1 MSKYYKIAI
10 ALAVSTFAIGTTE
23 FVPVGMLTD
32 IAQDMHVSTGM
43 IGLLVTGYAIAQ
55 AIGAP
60 IATSFVGR
68 IARRQLF
75 AWLMIAFAVLNLLS
89 ASAPTY
95 GILLGTR
102 ALTAVV
108 HGVFFATASVYLTK
122 LAPVDKKGEAASWL
136 FGGLTVATVFGV
148 PFGTYLGEAVGWR
161 ATFAVVGLLGVFGWL
176 GVLTQVPKTAAPLV
190 TDNQLAGIITVIRHP
205 KISLTLLMATL
216 GFGSSFV
223 LYTYIR
229 PYLQQV
235 TGVST
240 AGVVGVLVLY
250 GAFVTVG
257 NVIGGRLANR
267 QALGVVAGILVAQIV
282 VQLLQLLLLPRPGW
296 YLVGIALL
304 GLVAFMGNASLQ
316 SRIIMTTTEL
326 APAHTDV
333 ASTLN
338 VSALNFGIAGG
349 SFVGNAVMSYAGL
362 QMLPLVGAVIGGVAV
377 LVVALLRR
385 IN

>member
-32 IAQDMHVSTGM
+32 IAKDMHVSTGM

-55 AIGAP
+55 AVGAP

-68 IARRQLF
+68 TARRRLF
-75 AWLMIAFAVLNLLS
+75 TWLMFLFAVLNV
-89 ASAPTY
+89 ASAVAPSY
-95 GILLGTR
+95 GLLLVTR

-108 HGVFFATASVYLTK
+108 HGVFFATASVYLTNM
-122 LAPVDKKGEAASWL
+122 APLDKKGEAASWL

-148 PFGTYLGEAVGWR
+148 PFGTYLGDVVGWR
-161 ATFAVVGLLGVFGWL
+161 ATFAVVGAMGLVSWF
-176 GVLTQVPKTAAPLV
+176 GVLIQVPKSVAPSV
-190 TDNQLAGIITVIRHP
+190 SDNQLLGIITVIRQP
-205 KISLTLLMATL
+205 RISLTLLMATL
-216 GFGSSFV
+216 GFGATFV

-235 TGVST
+235 TGIST
-240 AGVVGVLVLY
+240 TSVVWVLVLY
-250 GAFVTVG
+250 GVFVTIG

-267 QALGVVAGILVAQIV
+267 QSLHILMGVFLAQAVVQIV
-282 VQLLQLLLLPRPGW
+282 QLMLLPKAGW
-296 YLVGIALL
+296 YLLGVALL

-316 SRIIMTTTEL
+316 SRIIITTTEL

-333 ASTLN
+333 ASALN

-349 SFVGNAVMSYAGL
+349 SLVGNMVMSHVGL
-362 QMLPLVGAVIGGVAV
+362 QTLPIVGALIGLLAIGVAQ
-377 LVVALLRR
+377 LLRR
-385 IN
+385 Y

>member
-32 IAQDMHVSTGM
+32 IAKDMHVSTGM

-55 AIGAP
+55 AVGAP

-68 IARRQLF
+68 IARRRLF
-75 AWLMIAFAVLNLLS
+75 TWLMFLFAVLNV
-89 ASAPTY
+89 ASAVAPSY
-95 GILLGTR
+95 GLLLVTR

-108 HGVFFATASVYLTK
+108 HGVFFATASVYLTNM
-122 LAPVDKKGEAASWL
+122 APLDKKGEAASWL

-148 PFGTYLGEAVGWR
+148 PFGTYLGDVVGWR
-161 ATFAVVGLLGVFGWL
+161 ATFAVVGAMGLVGWF
-176 GVLTQVPKTAAPLV
+176 GVLIQVPKSVAPSV
-190 TDNQLAGIITVIRHP
+190 SDNQLLGIITVIRQP
-205 KISLTLLMATL
+205 RISLTLLMATL
-216 GFGSSFV
+216 GFGATFV

-235 TGVST
+235 TGIST
-240 AGVVGVLVLY
+240 TSVVWVLVLY
-250 GAFVTVG
+250 GVFVTIG

-267 QALGVVAGILVAQIV
+267 QSLHILMGVFLAQAVVQIV
-282 VQLLQLLLLPRPGW
+282 QLMLLPKAGW
-296 YLVGIALL
+296 YLLGVALL

-316 SRIIMTTTEL
+316 SRIIITTTEL

-333 ASTLN
+333 ASALN

-349 SFVGNAVMSYAGL
+349 SLVGNMVMSHVGL
-362 QMLPLVGAVIGGVAV
+362 QTLPIVGALIGLLAIGVAQ
-377 LVVALLRR
+377 LFRR
-385 IN
+385 Y

>member
-32 IAQDMHVSTGM
+32 IAKDMHVSTGM

-55 AIGAP
+55 AVGAP

-68 IARRQLF
+68 IARRRLF
-75 AWLMIAFAVLNLLS
+75 TWLMFLFAVLNV
-89 ASAPTY
+89 ASAVAPSY
-95 GILLGTR
+95 GLLLVTR

-108 HGVFFATASVYLTK
+108 HGVFFATASVYLTNM
-122 LAPVDKKGEAASWL
+122 APLDKKGEAASWL

-148 PFGTYLGEAVGWR
+148 PFGTYLGDVVGWR
-161 ATFAVVGLLGVFGWL
+161 ATFAVVGAMGLVGWF
-176 GVLTQVPKTAAPLV
+176 GVLIQVPKSVAPSV
-190 TDNQLAGIITVIRHP
+190 SDNQLLGIITVIRQP
-205 KISLTLLMATL
+205 RISLTLLMATL
-216 GFGSSFV
+216 GFGATFV

-235 TGVST
+235 TGIST
-240 AGVVGVLVLY
+240 TSVVWVLVLY
-250 GAFVTVG
+250 GVFVTIG

-267 QALGVVAGILVAQIV
+267 QSLHILMGVFLAQAIVQIV
-282 VQLLQLLLLPRPGW
+282 QLMLLPKAGW
-296 YLVGIALL
+296 YLLGVALL

-316 SRIIMTTTEL
+316 SRIIITTTEL

-333 ASTLN
+333 ASALN

-349 SFVGNAVMSYAGL
+349 SLVGNMVMSHVGL
-362 QMLPLVGAVIGGVAV
+362 QTLPIVGALIGLLAIGVAQ
-377 LVVALLRR
+377 LLRR
-385 IN
+385 Y

>member
-32 IAQDMHVSTGM
+32 IAKDMHVSTGM

-55 AIGAP
+55 AVGAP

-68 IARRQLF
+68 IARRRLF
-75 AWLMIAFAVLNLLS
+75 TWLMFLFAVLNV
-89 ASAPTY
+89 ASAVAPSY
-95 GILLGTR
+95 GLLLVTR

-108 HGVFFATASVYLTK
+108 HGVFFATASVYLTNM
-122 LAPVDKKGEAASWL
+122 APLDKKGEAASWL

-148 PFGTYLGEAVGWR
+148 PFGTYLGDVVGWR
-161 ATFAVVGLLGVFGWL
+161 ATFAVVGAMGLVGWF
-176 GVLTQVPKTAAPLV
+176 GVLIQVPKSVAPSV
-190 TDNQLAGIITVIRHP
+190 SDNQLLGIITVIRQP
-205 KISLTLLMATL
+205 RISLTLLMATL
-216 GFGSSFV
+216 GFGATFV

-235 TGVST
+235 TGIST
-240 AGVVGVLVLY
+240 TSVVWVLVLY
-250 GAFVTVG
+250 GVFVTIG

-267 QALGVVAGILVAQIV
+267 QSLHILMGVFLAQAVVQIV
-282 VQLLQLLLLPRPGW
+282 QLMLLPKAGW
-296 YLVGIALL
+296 YLLGVALL

-316 SRIIMTTTEL
+316 SRIIITTTEL

-333 ASTLN
+333 ASALN

-349 SFVGNAVMSYAGL
+349 SLVGNMVMSHVGL
-362 QMLPLVGAVIGGVAV
+362 QTLPIVGALIGLLAIGVAQ
-377 LVVALLRR
+377 LLRR
-385 IN
+385 Y

>member
-32 IAQDMHVSTGM
+32 IAKDMHVSTGM

-55 AIGAP
+55 AVGAP

-68 IARRQLF
+68 TARRRLF
-75 AWLMIAFAVLNLLS
+75 TWLMFLFAVLNV
-89 ASAPTY
+89 ASAVAPSY
-95 GILLGTR
+95 GLLLVTR

-108 HGVFFATASVYLTK
+108 HGVFFATASVYLTNM
-122 LAPVDKKGEAASWL
+122 APLDKKGEAASWL

-148 PFGTYLGEAVGWR
+148 PFGTYLGDVVGWR
-161 ATFAVVGLLGVFGWL
+161 ATFAVVGAMGLVGWF
-176 GVLTQVPKTAAPLV
+176 GVLIQVPKSVAPSV
-190 TDNQLAGIITVIRHP
+190 SDNQLLGIITVIRQP
-205 KISLTLLMATL
+205 RISLTLLMATL
-216 GFGSSFV
+216 GFGATFV

-235 TGVST
+235 TGIST
-240 AGVVGVLVLY
+240 TSVVWVLVLY
-250 GAFVTVG
+250 GVFVTIG

-267 QALGVVAGILVAQIV
+267 QSLHILMGVFLAQAVVQIV
-282 VQLLQLLLLPRPGW
+282 QLMLLPKAGW
-296 YLVGIALL
+296 YLLGVALL

-316 SRIIMTTTEL
+316 SRIIITTTEL

-333 ASTLN
+333 ASALN

-349 SFVGNAVMSYAGL
+349 SLVGNMVMSHVGL
-362 QMLPLVGAVIGGVAV
+362 QTLPIVGALIGLLAIGVAQ
-377 LVVALLRR
+377 LLRR
-385 IN
+385 Y

>member
-1 MSKYYKIAI
+1 MSNYYKIAI

-55 AIGAP
+55 AMGAP

-75 AWLMIAFAVLNLLS
+75 AWLMMAFAVLNLLS
-89 ASAPTY
+89 AIAPTY

-102 ALTAVV
+102 ALTAIV

-122 LAPVDKKGEAASWL
+122 LAPVGKKGEAASWL

-282 VQLLQLLLLPRPGW
+282 VQLLQLLLLPR
-296 YLVGIALL
+296 
-304 GLVAFMGNASLQ
+304 NASLQ

-333 ASTLN
+333 ASALN

-362 QMLPLVGAVIGGVAV
+362 QMLPLVGAVIGGVAL
-377 LVVALLRR
+377 LVVVLLRR

>member
-32 IAQDMHVSTGM
+32 IAKDMHVSTGM

-55 AIGAP
+55 AVGAP

-68 IARRQLF
+68 IARRRLF
-75 AWLMIAFAVLNLLS
+75 TWVMFLFAVLNV
-89 ASAPTY
+89 ASAVAPSY
-95 GILLGTR
+95 GPLLVTR

-108 HGVFFATASVYLTK
+108 HGVFFATASVYLTNM
-122 LAPVDKKGEAASWL
+122 APLDKKGEAASWL

-148 PFGTYLGEAVGWR
+148 PFGTYLGDVVGWR
-161 ATFAVVGLLGVFGWL
+161 ATFAVVGAMGLVGWF
-176 GVLTQVPKTAAPLV
+176 GVLIQVPKSVAPSV
-190 TDNQLAGIITVIRHP
+190 SDNQLLGIITVIRQP
-205 KISLTLLMATL
+205 RISLTLLMATL
-216 GFGSSFV
+216 GFGATFV

-235 TGVST
+235 TGIST
-240 AGVVGVLVLY
+240 TSVVWVLVLY
-250 GAFVTVG
+250 GVFVTIG

-267 QALGVVAGILVAQIV
+267 QSLHILMGVFLAQAIVQIV
-282 VQLLQLLLLPRPGW
+282 QLMLLPKAGW
-296 YLVGIALL
+296 YLLGVALL

-316 SRIIMTTTEL
+316 SRIIITTTEL

-333 ASTLN
+333 ASALN

-349 SFVGNAVMSYAGL
+349 SLVGNMVMSHVGL
-362 QMLPLVGAVIGGVAV
+362 QTLPIVGALIGLLAIGVAQ
-377 LVVALLRR
+377 LVRR
-385 IN
+385 Y

>member
-32 IAQDMHVSTGM
+32 IAKDMHVSTGM

-55 AIGAP
+55 AVGAP

-68 IARRQLF
+68 IARRRLF
-75 AWLMIAFAVLNLLS
+75 TWLMFLFAVLNV
-89 ASAPTY
+89 ASAVAPSY
-95 GILLGTR
+95 GLLLVTR

-108 HGVFFATASVYLTK
+108 HGVFFATASVYLTNM
-122 LAPVDKKGEAASWL
+122 APLDKKGEAASWL

-148 PFGTYLGEAVGWR
+148 PFGTYLGDVVGWR
-161 ATFAVVGLLGVFGWL
+161 ATFAVVGAMGLVGWF
-176 GVLTQVPKTAAPLV
+176 GVLIQVPKSVAPSV
-190 TDNQLAGIITVIRHP
+190 SDNQLLGIITVIRQP
-205 KISLTLLMATL
+205 RISLTLLMATL
-216 GFGSSFV
+216 GFGATFV

-235 TGVST
+235 TGIST
-240 AGVVGVLVLY
+240 TSVVWVLVLY
-250 GAFVTVG
+250 GVFVTIG

-267 QALGVVAGILVAQIV
+267 QSLHILMGVFLAQAIVQIV
-282 VQLLQLLLLPRPGW
+282 QLMLLPKAGW
-296 YLVGIALL
+296 YLLGVALL

-316 SRIIMTTTEL
+316 SRIIITTTEL

-333 ASTLN
+333 ASALN

-349 SFVGNAVMSYAGL
+349 SLVGNMVMSHVGL
-362 QMLPLVGAVIGGVAV
+362 QTLPIVGALIGLLAIGVAQ
-377 LVVALLRR
+377 LFRR
-385 IN
+385 Y

>member
-32 IAQDMHVSTGM
+32 IAKDMHVSTGM

-55 AIGAP
+55 AVGAP

-68 IARRQLF
+68 IARRRLF
-75 AWLMIAFAVLNLLS
+75 TWLMFLFAVLNV
-89 ASAPTY
+89 ASAVAPSY
-95 GILLGTR
+95 GLLLVTR

-108 HGVFFATASVYLTK
+108 HGVFFATASVYLTNM
-122 LAPVDKKGEAASWL
+122 APLDKKGEAASWL

-148 PFGTYLGEAVGWR
+148 PFGTYLGDVVGWR
-161 ATFAVVGLLGVFGWL
+161 ATFAVVGAMGLVGWF
-176 GVLTQVPKTAAPLV
+176 GVLIQVPKSVAPSV
-190 TDNQLAGIITVIRHP
+190 SDNQLLGIITVIRQP
-205 KISLTLLMATL
+205 RISLTLLMATL
-216 GFGSSFV
+216 GFGATFV

-235 TGVST
+235 TGIST
-240 AGVVGVLVLY
+240 TSVVWVLVLY
-250 GAFVTVG
+250 GVFVTIG

-267 QALGVVAGILVAQIV
+267 QSLHILMGVFLAQAIVQIV
-282 VQLLQLLLLPRPGW
+282 QLMLLPKAGW
-296 YLVGIALL
+296 YLLGVALL

-316 SRIIMTTTEL
+316 SRIIITTTEL

-333 ASTLN
+333 ASALN

-349 SFVGNAVMSYAGL
+349 SLFGNMVMSHVGL
-362 QMLPLVGAVIGGVAV
+362 QTLPIVGALIGLLAIGVAQ
-377 LVVALLRR
+377 LLRR
-385 IN
+385 Y

>member
-32 IAQDMHVSTGM
+32 IAKDMHVSTGM

-55 AIGAP
+55 AVGAP

-68 IARRQLF
+68 IARRRLF
-75 AWLMIAFAVLNLLS
+75 TWLMFLFAVLNV
-89 ASAPTY
+89 ASAVAPSY
-95 GILLGTR
+95 GLLLVTR

-108 HGVFFATASVYLTK
+108 HGVFFATASVYLTNM
-122 LAPVDKKGEAASWL
+122 APLEKKGEAASWL

-148 PFGTYLGEAVGWR
+148 PFGTYLGDVVGWR
-161 ATFAVVGLLGVFGWL
+161 ATFAVVGAMGLIGWF
-176 GVLTQVPKTAAPLV
+176 GVLIQVPKSVAPSV
-190 TDNQLAGIITVIRHP
+190 SDNQLLGIITVIRQP
-205 KISLTLLMATL
+205 RISLTLLMATL
-216 GFGSSFV
+216 GFGATFV

-235 TGVST
+235 TGIST
-240 AGVVGVLVLY
+240 TSVVWVLVLY
-250 GAFVTVG
+250 GVFVTIG

-267 QALGVVAGILVAQIV
+267 QSLHILMGVFLAQAIVQIV
-282 VQLLQLLLLPRPGW
+282 QLMLLPKAGW
-296 YLVGIALL
+296 YLLGVALL

-316 SRIIMTTTEL
+316 SRIIITTTEL

-333 ASTLN
+333 ASALN

-349 SFVGNAVMSYAGL
+349 SLVGNMVMSHVGL
-362 QMLPLVGAVIGGVAV
+362 QTLPIVGALIGLLAIGVAQ
-377 LVVALLRR
+377 LLRR
-385 IN
+385 Y

>member
-32 IAQDMHVSTGM
+32 IAKDMHVSTGM

-55 AIGAP
+55 AVGAP
-60 IATSFVGR
+60 IVTSFVGR
-68 IARRQLF
+68 IARRRLF
-75 AWLMIAFAVLNLLS
+75 TWLMFLFAVLNV
-89 ASAPTY
+89 ASAVAPSY
-95 GILLGTR
+95 GLLLVTR

-108 HGVFFATASVYLTK
+108 HGVFFATASVYLTNM
-122 LAPVDKKGEAASWL
+122 APLDKKGEAASWL

-148 PFGTYLGEAVGWR
+148 PFGTYLGDVVGWR
-161 ATFAVVGLLGVFGWL
+161 ATFAVVGAMGLIGWF
-176 GVLTQVPKTAAPLV
+176 GVLIQVPKSVAPSV
-190 TDNQLAGIITVIRHP
+190 SDNQLLGIITVIRQP
-205 KISLTLLMATL
+205 RISLTLLMATL
-216 GFGSSFV
+216 GFGATFV

-235 TGVST
+235 TGIST
-240 AGVVGVLVLY
+240 TSVVWVLVLY
-250 GAFVTVG
+250 GVFVTIG

-267 QALGVVAGILVAQIV
+267 QSLHILMGVFLAQSIVQIV
-282 VQLLQLLLLPRPGW
+282 QLMLLPKAGW
-296 YLVGIALL
+296 YLLGVALL

-316 SRIIMTTTEL
+316 SRIIITTTEL

-333 ASTLN
+333 ASALN

-349 SFVGNAVMSYAGL
+349 SLVGNMVMSHVGL
-362 QMLPLVGAVIGGVAV
+362 QTLPIVGALIGLLAIGVAQ
-377 LVVALLRR
+377 LLRR
-385 IN
+385 Y

>member
-32 IAQDMHVSTGM
+32 IAKDMHVSTGM

-55 AIGAP
+55 AVGAP

-68 IARRQLF
+68 IARRRLF
-75 AWLMIAFAVLNLLS
+75 TWLMFLFAVLNV
-89 ASAPTY
+89 ASAVAPSY
-95 GILLGTR
+95 GLLLVTR

-108 HGVFFATASVYLTK
+108 HGVFFATASVYLTNM
-122 LAPVDKKGEAASWL
+122 APLDKKGEAASWL

-148 PFGTYLGEAVGWR
+148 PFGTYLGDVVGWR
-161 ATFAVVGLLGVFGWL
+161 ATFAVVGAMGLIGWF
-176 GVLTQVPKTAAPLV
+176 GVLIQVPKSVAPSV
-190 TDNQLAGIITVIRHP
+190 SDNQLLGIITVIRQP
-205 KISLTLLMATL
+205 RISLTLLMATL
-216 GFGSSFV
+216 GFGATFV

-235 TGVST
+235 TGIST
-240 AGVVGVLVLY
+240 TSVVWVLVLY
-250 GAFVTVG
+250 GVFVTIG

-267 QALGVVAGILVAQIV
+267 QSLHILMGVFLAQAVVQIV
-282 VQLLQLLLLPRPGW
+282 QLMLLPKAGW
-296 YLVGIALL
+296 YLLGVALL

-316 SRIIMTTTEL
+316 SRIIITTTEL

-333 ASTLN
+333 ASALN

-349 SFVGNAVMSYAGL
+349 SLVGNMVMSHVGL
-362 QMLPLVGAVIGGVAV
+362 QTLPIVGALIGLLAIGVAQ
-377 LVVALLRR
+377 LLRR
-385 IN
+385 Y

>member
-32 IAQDMHVSTGM
+32 IAKDMHVSTGM

-55 AIGAP
+55 AVGAP

-68 IARRQLF
+68 IARRRLF
-75 AWLMIAFAVLNLLS
+75 TWLMFLFAVLNV
-89 ASAPTY
+89 ASAVAPSY
-95 GILLGTR
+95 GLLLVTR

-108 HGVFFATASVYLTK
+108 HGVFFATASVYLTNM
-122 LAPVDKKGEAASWL
+122 APLDKKGEAASWL

-148 PFGTYLGEAVGWR
+148 PFGTYLGDVVGWR
-161 ATFAVVGLLGVFGWL
+161 ATFAVVGAMGLVGWF
-176 GVLTQVPKTAAPLV
+176 GVLIQVPKSVAPSV
-190 TDNQLAGIITVIRHP
+190 SDNQLLGIITVIRQP
-205 KISLTLLMATL
+205 RISLTLLMATL
-216 GFGSSFV
+216 GFGATFV

-235 TGVST
+235 TGIST
-240 AGVVGVLVLY
+240 TSVVWVLVLY
-250 GAFVTVG
+250 GVFVTIG

-267 QALGVVAGILVAQIV
+267 QSLHILMGVFLAQAVVQIV
-282 VQLLQLLLLPRPGW
+282 QLMLLPKAGW
-296 YLVGIALL
+296 YLLGVALL

-316 SRIIMTTTEL
+316 SRIIITTTEL

-333 ASTLN
+333 SSALN

-349 SFVGNAVMSYAGL
+349 SLVGNMVMSHVGL
-362 QMLPLVGAVIGGVAV
+362 QTLPIVGALIGLLAIGVAQ
-377 LVVALLRR
+377 LFRR
-385 IN
+385 Y

>member
-1 MSKYYKIAI
+1 MTKYYKIAI

-32 IAQDMHVSTGM
+32 IAKDMHVSTGM

-55 AIGAP
+55 AVGAP

-68 IARRQLF
+68 VARRRLF
-75 AWLMIAFAVLNLLS
+75 TWLMFAFAVLNV
-89 ASAPTY
+89 ASAIAPSY
-95 GILLGTR
+95 GLLLVTR

-108 HGVFFATASVYLTK
+108 HGVFFATASVYLTNM
-122 LAPVDKKGEAASWL
+122 APLDKKGEAASWL

-148 PFGTYLGEAVGWR
+148 PFGTYLGDVVGWR
-161 ATFAVVGLLGVFGWL
+161 ATFAVVGIMGLIGWL
-176 GVLTQVPKTAAPLV
+176 GVLIQVPKSAAPIV
-190 TDNQLAGIITVIRHP
+190 TDNQLLGILTVIRQP
-205 KISLTLLMATL
+205 RISLTLLMATL
-216 GFGSSFV
+216 GFGATFV

-235 TGVST
+235 TGIST
-240 AGVVGVLVLY
+240 TSVVWVLVLY
-250 GAFVTVG
+250 GVFVTIG

-267 QALGVVAGILVAQIV
+267 QSLHILMGVFLAQAV
-282 VQLLQLLLLPRPGW
+282 VQSIQLALLPKAGW
-296 YLVGIALL
+296 YLLGVALL

-316 SRIIMTTTEL
+316 SRIIITTTEL

-333 ASTLN
+333 ASALN

-349 SFVGNAVMSYAGL
+349 SFVGNMVMVHAGL
-362 QMLPLVGAVIGGVAV
+362 QTLPIVGALIGILAIGVAQ
-377 LVVALLRR
+377 LLKRY
-385 IN
+385 

>member
-1 MSKYYKIAI
+1 MTKYYKIAI

-32 IAQDMHVSTGM
+32 IAKDMHVSTGM

-55 AIGAP
+55 AVGAP

-68 IARRQLF
+68 VARRRLF
-75 AWLMIAFAVLNLLS
+75 TWLMFAFAVLNV
-89 ASAPTY
+89 ASAIAPSY
-95 GILLGTR
+95 GLLLVTR

-108 HGVFFATASVYLTK
+108 HGVFFATASVYLTNM
-122 LAPVDKKGEAASWL
+122 APLDKKGEAASWL

-148 PFGTYLGEAVGWR
+148 PFGTYLGDVVGWR
-161 ATFAVVGLLGVFGWL
+161 ATFAVVGIMGLIGWL
-176 GVLTQVPKTAAPLV
+176 GVLIQVPKSSAPTV
-190 TDNQLAGIITVIRHP
+190 TDNQLLGILTVIRQP
-205 KISLTLLMATL
+205 RISLTLLMATL
-216 GFGSSFV
+216 GFGATFV

-235 TGVST
+235 TGIST
-240 AGVVGVLVLY
+240 TSVVWVLVLY
-250 GAFVTVG
+250 GVFVTIG

-267 QALGVVAGILVAQIV
+267 QSLHILMGVFLAQAV
-282 VQLLQLLLLPRPGW
+282 VQSIQLALLPKAGW
-296 YLVGIALL
+296 YLLGVALL

-316 SRIIMTTTEL
+316 SRIIITTTEL

-333 ASTLN
+333 ASALN

-349 SFVGNAVMSYAGL
+349 SFVGNMVMVHAGL
-362 QMLPLVGAVIGGVAV
+362 QTLPIVGALIGILAIGVAQ
-377 LVVALLRR
+377 LLKRY
-385 IN
+385 

>member
-32 IAQDMHVSTGM
+32 IAKDMHVSTGM

-55 AIGAP
+55 AVGAP

-68 IARRQLF
+68 IARRRLF
-75 AWLMIAFAVLNLLS
+75 TWLMFLFAVLNV
-89 ASAPTY
+89 ASAVAPSY
-95 GILLGTR
+95 GLLLVTR

-108 HGVFFATASVYLTK
+108 HGVFFATASVYLTNM
-122 LAPVDKKGEAASWL
+122 APLDKKGEAASWL

-148 PFGTYLGEAVGWR
+148 PFGTYLGDVVGWR
-161 ATFAVVGLLGVFGWL
+161 ATFAVVGAMGLIGWF
-176 GVLTQVPKTAAPLV
+176 GVLIQVPKSVAPSV
-190 TDNQLAGIITVIRHP
+190 SDNQLLGIITVIRQP
-205 KISLTLLMATL
+205 RISLTLLMATL
-216 GFGSSFV
+216 GFGATFV

-235 TGVST
+235 TGIST
-240 AGVVGVLVLY
+240 TSVVWVLVLY
-250 GAFVTVG
+250 GVFVTIG

-267 QALGVVAGILVAQIV
+267 QSLHILMGVFLAQAIVQIV
-282 VQLLQLLLLPRPGW
+282 QLMLLPKAGW
-296 YLVGIALL
+296 YLLGVALL

-316 SRIIMTTTEL
+316 SRIIITTTEL

-333 ASTLN
+333 ASALN

-349 SFVGNAVMSYAGL
+349 SLVGNMVMSHVGL
-362 QMLPLVGAVIGGVAV
+362 QTLPIVGALIGLLAIGVAQ
-377 LVVALLRR
+377 LLRR
-385 IN
+385 Y

>member
-32 IAQDMHVSTGM
+32 IAKDMHVSTGM

-55 AIGAP
+55 AVGAP

-68 IARRQLF
+68 IARRRLF
-75 AWLMIAFAVLNLLS
+75 TWLMFLFAVLNV
-89 ASAPTY
+89 ASAVAPSY
-95 GILLGTR
+95 GLLLVTR
-102 ALTAVV
+102 AFTAVV
-108 HGVFFATASVYLTK
+108 HGVFFATASVYLTNM
-122 LAPVDKKGEAASWL
+122 APLDKKGEAASWL

-148 PFGTYLGEAVGWR
+148 PFGTYLGDVVGWR
-161 ATFAVVGLLGVFGWL
+161 ATFAVVGAMGLIGWF
-176 GVLTQVPKTAAPLV
+176 GVLIQVPKSVAPSV
-190 TDNQLAGIITVIRHP
+190 SDNQLLGIITVIRQP
-205 KISLTLLMATL
+205 RISLTLLMATL
-216 GFGSSFV
+216 GFGATFV

-235 TGVST
+235 TGIST
-240 AGVVGVLVLY
+240 TSVVWVLVLY
-250 GAFVTVG
+250 GVFVTIG

-267 QALGVVAGILVAQIV
+267 QSLHILMGVFLAQAIVQIV
-282 VQLLQLLLLPRPGW
+282 QLMLLPKAGW
-296 YLVGIALL
+296 YLLGVALL

-316 SRIIMTTTEL
+316 SRIIITTTEL

-333 ASTLN
+333 ASALN

-349 SFVGNAVMSYAGL
+349 SLVGNMVMSHVGL
-362 QMLPLVGAVIGGVAV
+362 QTLPIVGALIGLLAIGVAQ
-377 LVVALLRR
+377 LVRR
-385 IN
+385 Y

>member
-32 IAQDMHVSTGM
+32 IAKDMHVSTGM

-55 AIGAP
+55 AVGAP
-60 IATSFVGR
+60 IATSFVGQ
-68 IARRQLF
+68 IARRRLF
-75 AWLMIAFAVLNLLS
+75 TWLMFLFAVLNV
-89 ASAPTY
+89 ASAVAPSY
-95 GILLGTR
+95 GLLLVTR

-108 HGVFFATASVYLTK
+108 HGVFFATASVYLTNM
-122 LAPVDKKGEAASWL
+122 APLDKKGEAASWL

-148 PFGTYLGEAVGWR
+148 PFGTYLGDVVGWR
-161 ATFAVVGLLGVFGWL
+161 ATFAVVGAMGLIGWF
-176 GVLTQVPKTAAPLV
+176 GVLIQVPKSVAPSV
-190 TDNQLAGIITVIRHP
+190 SDNQLLGIITVIRQP
-205 KISLTLLMATL
+205 RISLTLLMATL
-216 GFGSSFV
+216 GFGATFV

-235 TGVST
+235 TGIST
-240 AGVVGVLVLY
+240 TSVVWVLVLY
-250 GAFVTVG
+250 GVFVTIG

-267 QALGVVAGILVAQIV
+267 QSLHILMGVFLAQAIVQIV
-282 VQLLQLLLLPRPGW
+282 QLMLLPKAGW
-296 YLVGIALL
+296 YLLGVALL

-316 SRIIMTTTEL
+316 SRIIITTTEL

-333 ASTLN
+333 ASALN

-349 SFVGNAVMSYAGL
+349 SLFGNMVMSHVGL
-362 QMLPLVGAVIGGVAV
+362 QTLPIVGALIGLLAIGVAQ
-377 LVVALLRR
+377 LLRR
-385 IN
+385 Y

>member
-1 MSKYYKIAI
+1 MSNYYKIAI

-75 AWLMIAFAVLNLLS
+75 AWLMMAFAVLNLLS
-89 ASAPTY
+89 AIAPTY

-122 LAPVDKKGEAASWL
+122 LAPVGKKGEAASWL

-161 ATFAVVGLLGVFGWL
+161 ATFSVVGLLGVFG
-176 GVLTQVPKTAAPLV
+176 
-190 TDNQLAGIITVIRHP
+190 
-205 KISLTLLMATL
+205 
-216 GFGSSFV
+216 
-223 LYTYIR
+223 Y
-229 PYLQQV
+229 
-235 TGVST
+235 
-240 AGVVGVLVLY
+240 
-250 GAFVTVG
+250 
-257 NVIGGRLANR
+257 
-267 QALGVVAGILVAQIV
+267 
-282 VQLLQLLLLPRPGW
+282 
-296 YLVGIALL
+296 
-304 GLVAFMGNASLQ
+304 
-316 SRIIMTTTEL
+316 
-326 APAHTDV
+326 
-333 ASTLN
+333 
-338 VSALNFGIAGG
+338 
-349 SFVGNAVMSYAGL
+349 
-362 QMLPLVGAVIGGVAV
+362 
-377 LVVALLRR
+377 
-385 IN
+385 